1 MNKRLFIFIAV
12 SAFLVIQA
20 LSAYALVSPRGTEE
34 TFDMATWNVR
44 EFPRQGQRTID
55 TLAILI
61 QDLQLDLI
69 AMQEITDTLAFQD
82 LVSQLDGWDG
92 LYSPDN
98 NPYGLLKTGILYRID
113 QIAVISWEPI
123 FWNNWY
129 EFPRPPIRLT
139 IEAHLPTGT
148 FSFYLIVMHLKAMGD
163 EESQERR
170 RLAVL
175 MLKDYL
181 DQLVPYLP
189 DQDWLVVGDWND
201 ELTDPEADNVFWPFL
216 QDSTDYHFLTLPLAG
231 NPYWA
236 SYPYYNSLIDHIM
249 ATTDA
254 LGEYGENG
262 ETITLR
268 LDDEYSRYTTVIS
281 DHRPVMARFTDLPTG
296 INEHNPLPTDFGLTS
311 YPNPFNAST
320 NIAFSLDQES
330 QTRIDIY
337 DCLGRRM
344 QTVIDKYL
352 PAGHYSVQFDAKS
365 LPSGLYFA
373 KLVADG
379 KSSVIKLNLI
389 K

>member
-1 MNKRLFIFIAV
+1 MTKRLLFCITV
-12 SAFLVIQA
+12 MAFLAIQA
-20 LSAYALVSPRGTEE
+20 VITYALVSPRGTEE
-34 TFDMATWNVR
+34 TFDIATWNVR

-69 AMQEITDTLAFQD
+69 AMEEITDTLAFQD
-82 LVSQLDGWDG
+82 LVSQLDGWAG

-98 NPYGLLKTGILYRID
+98 NPLGLLKTGILYRTD
-113 QIAVISWEPI
+113 QITVVSWEPI

-139 IEAHLPTGT
+139 IEANLPTGT
-148 FSFYLIVMHLKAMGD
+148 FSFYLIVMHLKALSD
-163 EESQERR
+163 QESQERR
-170 RLAVL
+170 RQAVL
-175 MLKDYL
+175 LLKEYL

-201 ELTDPEADNVFWPFL
+201 ELTDSEANNVFWPLL
-216 QDSTDYHFLTLPLAG
+216 QDSTNYHFLTLPLAG

-236 SYPYYNSLIDHIM
+236 SYPYYNSLIDHLM

-268 LDDEYSRYTTVIS
+268 LDDEYGRYSTVIS
-281 DHRPVMARFTDLPTG
+281 DHRPVMARFTDLQTG
-296 INEHNPLPTDFGLTS
+296 IDGPTPLPSDFGLTS

-320 NIAFSLDQES
+320 NIAFSLDHETQA
-330 QTRIDIY
+330 RIDIY
-337 DCLGRRM
+337 DCLGRHL
-344 QTVIDKYL
+344 QTLTDRRL
-352 PAGHYSVQFDAKS
+352 SAGHYSVQFNAGT
-365 LPSGLYFA
+365 LPSGMYFA
-373 KLVADG
+373 KLVTDG
-379 KSSVIKLNLI
+379 NSSVIKLNLI

>member
-1 MNKRLFIFIAV
+1 MSKRLFVFIIV
-12 SAFLVIQA
+12 MAFLVIQA
-20 LSAYALVSPRGTEE
+20 LTAYALVSPRGTEE
-34 TFDMATWNVR
+34 TFEIATWNVK
-44 EFPRQGQRTID
+44 EFPRLGQRTID

-69 AMQEITDTLAFQD
+69 AMQEITDTLAFQN

-98 NPYGLLKTGILYRID
+98 NPYGLLKTGILYRTD
-113 QIAVISWEPI
+113 QINVVSWEPI
-123 FWNNWY
+123 FWNDRW

-139 IEAHLPTGT
+139 IEAELPSGR
-148 FSFYLIVMHLKAMGD
+148 FDFFLIVMHLKALGD
-163 EESQERR
+163 ETSQERR

-181 DQLVPYLP
+181 DDLVPYLP

-201 ELTDPEADNVFWPFL
+201 ELTDPEADNVFWPLL
-216 QDSTDYHFLTLPLAG
+216 QDPENYNFLTLPLAG

-236 SYPYYNSLIDHIM
+236 SYPYYNSLIDHLM

-268 LDDEYSRYTTVIS
+268 LDDEYSRYSSVIS
-281 DHRPVMARFTDLPTG
+281 DHRPVMAKFTDLQTG
-296 INEHNPLPTDFGLTS
+296 IDDPTPLPSDFGLTS
-311 YPNPFNAST
+311 YPNPFNASA
-320 NIAFSLDQES
+320 NIAFSLNHES
-330 QTRIDIY
+330 QARIDIY
-337 DCLGRRM
+337 DCLGRYM
-344 QTVIDKYL
+344 QTLTDQYL
-352 PAGHYSVQFDAKS
+352 SAGHYSVRFDAVS

-373 KLVADG
+373 KLVTGG